1 MSSQDGIPNS
11 QLGGKMNSIPD
22 KVLAGVTF
30 IVLILA
36 VTVAVILTLGHGTNR
51 LIIDLLAL
59 SGLLTI
65 IVSGWIAIRI
75 RMSRNKKT
83 S

>member
-1 MSSQDGIPNS
+1 
-11 QLGGKMNSIPD
+11 MNSIPD